1 MISPDDPDTPDP
13 APSQNQ
19 IFTSMKITH
28 LAIAGIMLL
37 AVAACFLMMDSAN
50 DKKIAAIQD
59 RQDKMMDLLKQ
70 YSKPPAGEV
79 PAVPAPTV
87 PAVASS
93 QPPAPVAA
101 VPPLTK
107 SVPPSAALPP
117 GGQQPVVPTISDLPD
132 PSRSLSAA
140 AQEKLLLDAEIA
152 ALKDK
157 TAPPQYNAEQTRIKN
172 LPAMAKIKNY
182 NSELAFVELDAGR
195 NRNLEKG
202 TVFSIRRDAML
213 VGKVKVTDSIEDASS
228 IADVDTKSVPPGIQ
242 IQPGDELVLYK

>member
-1 MISPDDPDTPDP
+1 
-13 APSQNQ
+13 
-19 IFTSMKITH
+19 MKITH

-70 YSKPPAGEV
+70 YSKPPAAEV
-79 PAVPAPTV
+79 PAVPAPPV

-93 QPPAPVAA
+93 LPPA
-101 VPPLTK
+101 VPPVMK
-107 SVPPSAALPP
+107 SGQPGSALPP
-117 GGQQPVVPTISDLPD
+117 GGQQPAVPAISDLPD

-152 ALKDK
+152 ALRDK
-157 TAPPQYNAEQTRIKN
+157 TTPPQFNPLQTRIKN

-202 TVFSIRRDAML
+202 MIFSIRRDAML
-213 VGKVKVTDSIEDASS
+213 VGKVKVSDTIEDASS

-242 IQPGDELVLYK
+242 IQPGDELVKYE